1 MNQSDSLTMSRIT
14 FYYEINRNTKNTS
27 LYEGEQPMALNDF
40 SALKK
45 NRTKSLDKLNA
56 ELDKL
61 SSKTYSDPNEGK
73 FWKPQRDKAG
83 NGFAILR
90 FLPAPKGE
98 EMPFVRIWDH
108 GFQGPTG
115 LWYIENSLTTLNQ
128 DDPVSEYNSKLW
140 NTGLESDKEV
150 ARKQKRRLK
159 YIANVYVVKDSAN
172 PQNEGQVFLYQFGKK
187 IFDKLNDLMNPSF
200 EDEAP
205 VNPFDFWEG
214 ANFRLKI
221 RQFEGYPNYDKS
233 EFDAP
238 EALSDDDDVLEDIWS
253 KQHSLQE
260 LLDEKN
266 FKRYD
271 ELKQKLY
278 RVLDLGNAPSAD
290 PFKEEQ
296 DDVLDLS
303 SSMKSEP
310 APVMVESV
318 ATSVVDDDDDDDLSI
333 FKELAKG

>member
-1 MNQSDSLTMSRIT
+1 MSRIT
-14 FYYEINRNTKNTS
+14 FYYEIKRNTKNTS

-290 PFKEEQ
+290 PFNEEQ

>member
-1 MNQSDSLTMSRIT
+1 LNQSDSLTMSRIT

>member
-1 MNQSDSLTMSRIT
+1 MAPTSFDS
-14 FYYEINRNTKNTS
+14 
-27 LYEGEQPMALNDF
+27 
-40 SALKK
+40 LKK
-45 NRTKSLDKLNA
+45 NRTKSLNKLN
-56 ELDKL
+56 EQLDKL
-61 SSKTYSDPNEGK
+61 SQKSYSDPNEGK
-73 FWKPQRDKAG
+73 FWKPTRDKAG
-83 NGFAILR
+83 NGFAIIR
-90 FLPAPKGE
+90 FLPAPQGE

-140 NTGLESDKEV
+140 NSGIDSDKEQ

-159 YIANVYVVKDSAN
+159 YVANIYVVKDSAN
-172 PQNEGQVFLYQFGKK
+172 PENDGKVFLYQFGKK

-200 EDEAP
+200 EDEQP

-233 EFDAP
+233 EFDSP
-238 EALSDDDDVLEDIWS
+238 SPLFDDDSELEGVWE

-260 LLDEKN
+260 LLDPKN
-266 FKRYD
+266 FKSYTD
-271 ELKQKLY
+271 LKTKLY
-278 RVLDLGNAPSAD
+278 RVLDLSEDAGPTAASSY
-290 PFKEEQ
+290 EE
-296 DDVLDLS
+296 DDLDLS
-303 SSMKSEP
+303 NMSRTASAPE
-310 APVMVESV
+310 APVAKQEDEIPFDTGSS
-318 ATSVVDDDDDDDLSI
+318 TTDDDDDDLSI